1 MTTSASTT
9 TTVEVERVLSL
20 RDAIELTGLSR
31 DELQRHARNGTV
43 RSLRR
48 TTPRS
53 PFRFL
58 PSHLRRGPRRAV
70 PEGEAPM
77 IRQPRPVPRHGKRVS
92 FRRPTDIEVRPRRAA
107 TSSAST
113 PTHPTTIERNPS

>member
-1 MTTSASTT
+1 MTTATSTST
-9 TTVEVERVLSL
+9 ATTVEVERVLSL

-48 TTPRS
+48 ATPRS

-58 PSHLRRGPRRAV
+58 PSHLVEDVAGLSRRGKLR
-70 PEGEAPM
+70 
-77 IRQPRPVPRHGKRVS
+77 
-92 FRRPTDIEVRPRRAA
+92 
-107 TSSAST
+107 
-113 PTHPTTIERNPS
+113 